1 MQQPGDNME
10 YTMSEVCKKFNI
22 SEYTMRYYDKINLI
36 PGVYRNE
43 QNRRVFTDDS
53 VGWIR
58 FVIALR
64 STGMPIADVKKYID
78 LTGINTDISIQARL
92 KMLEKQANNADKQLA
107 DIQKQR
113 QIITNKI
120 ENYKKSMRKSPDL
133 TKKPYQRWV

>member
-1 MQQPGDNME
+1 ME

-22 SEYTMRYYDKINLI
+22 SEYTMRYYDKIDLI

-43 QNRRVFTDDS
+43 QNRRIFTDDS

-78 LTGINTDISIQARL
+78 LTAVNNNTSIQARL
-92 KMLEKQANNADKQLA
+92 DMLEKQANNADKQLA
-107 DIQKQR
+107 DIQKQH
-113 QIITNKI
+113 QIIADKI
-120 ENYKKSMRKSPDL
+120 EHYKQSMQKSPDL